1 MKALVIDASVAVKWQ
16 LRDEEHID
24 KADAIKQAF
33 LLRTMELIVPV
44 IFTVEWANAINVVI
58 LRGRFPESEWQDAL
72 RDLESLRI
80 PVKNPSEIVF
90 EAWQIA
96 RSYSRSVYDG
106 LYVALAKIE
115 GCELVTGDRK
125 LFNAVNSQ
133 LQWVRW
139 IGDFM
144 VEKVGNDGNT

>member
-1 MKALVIDASVAVKWQ
+1 VKTLVVDASVAVKWQ
-16 LRDEEHID
+16 LRDEEYVD
-24 KADAIKQAF
+24 KADTIKQAF
-33 LLRTMELIVPV
+33 LLRTVELIVPV
-44 IFTVEWANAINVVI
+44 IFTVEWANAINVAI
-58 LRGRFPESEWQDAL
+58 SRSRFPEAEWQEAL

-80 PVKNPSEIVF
+80 PVKNPPEIVF

-115 GCELVTGDRK
+115 DCELVTGDRK

-139 IGDFM
+139 IGDFT
-144 VEKVGNDGNT
+144 VEEVNND